1 LVNNHNRPICV
12 GLHGALLEQ
21 RIRVVLYV
29 DRMYSMDHF
38 ANSCQSVQAVTLS
51 NRTTVRSMYWWDGV
65 PNFGD
70 AIGPDLVRALLP
82 VDNIRH
88 ARAGDEGVLLGPGSI
103 LDYASKFRDVVIWGT
118 GFDPHY
124 GRPQIKN
131 ATILAVR
138 GPLTA
143 KALGINVPVLGD
155 PGLLLPEI
163 YPLKPTPND
172 VAVIPHHSTF
182 RKRLRDKL
190 FCPFRAGYRII
201 DPRNHWTQVV
211 QEICRSRFVFCQS
224 LHGAIVAHAYGVP
237 WCWWR
242 GWHGRRAAFKWK
254 DWFASIGLQPRDF
267 RLAQLREAEVWGQRV
282 IEHRLDAAPLR
293 QIFLER
299 VTWD

>member
-1 LVNNHNRPICV
+1 
-12 GLHGALLEQ
+12 
-21 RIRVVLYV
+21 
-29 DRMYSMDHF
+29 
-38 ANSCQSVQAVTLS
+38 
-51 NRTTVRSMYWWDGV
+51 MYWWDGV

-172 VAVIPHHSTF
+172 VA
-182 RKRLRDKL
+182 L
-190 FCPFRAGYRII
+190 YRITALFENDYETNFFVRFGQGTGLSTLAI
-201 DPRNHWTQVV
+201 IGHRWYRRSVVRVLFSANHSMGLSWLMLMV
-211 QEICRSRFVFCQS
+211 CRGAGGVAGMDDWLRSNGKIGSQASVYNSETFV
-224 LHGAIVAHAYGVP
+224 
-237 WCWWR
+237 
-242 GWHGRRAAFKWK
+242 
-254 DWFASIGLQPRDF
+254 
-267 RLAQLREAEVWGQRV
+267 
-282 IEHRLDAAPLR
+282 
-293 QIFLER
+293 
-299 VTWD
+299 